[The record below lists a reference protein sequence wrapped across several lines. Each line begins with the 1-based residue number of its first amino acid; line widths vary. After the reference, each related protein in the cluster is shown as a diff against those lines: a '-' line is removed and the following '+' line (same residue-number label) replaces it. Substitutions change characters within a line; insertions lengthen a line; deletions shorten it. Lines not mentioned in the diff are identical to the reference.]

1 MGTDKKEE
9 NIGIYG
15 NLMYNLSK
23 TNQWEPRENALI
35 FWALKLHAYL
45 N

>member
-1 MGTDKKEE
+1 MDTDKKEE

-15 NLMYNLSK
+15 ILMYNLSK
-23 TNQWEPRENALI
+23 TNHWEPRGNALI
-35 FWALKLHAYL
+35 FWAFKLHADL